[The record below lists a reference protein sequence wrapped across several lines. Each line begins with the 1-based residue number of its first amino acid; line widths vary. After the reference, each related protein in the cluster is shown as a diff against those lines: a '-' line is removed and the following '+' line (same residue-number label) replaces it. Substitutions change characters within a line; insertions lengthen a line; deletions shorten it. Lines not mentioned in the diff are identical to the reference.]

1 MWKCHQFSNCN
12 SNDLYLTIKMDTH
25 WKRCKN
31 NISKE
36 MICLKQIIVLKEKN
50 GNFARNV
57 GTGFAHKNTHVY
69 LHLHVLRTRGICWFD
84 TGKSVV
90 YHIFFDGKICTYYIR
105 APEFPRSISLILPLS
120 RIPVTP
126 LPFYPSSPPPA
137 IQKHSLSSFA
147 WYNLRSFHMLL

>member
-1 MWKCHQFSNCN
+1 
-12 SNDLYLTIKMDTH
+12 MDTH

-50 GNFARNV
+50 GNFARYV

-90 YHIFFDGKICTYYIR
+90 YQIFFDGKICTYYIR

-126 LPFYPSSPPPA
+126 LPLLSILSPSRNSKTFTFFFRL
-137 IQKHSLSSFA
+137 IQFTLISHVTLIFTYA
-147 WYNLRSFHMLL
+147 HLLDAFEV